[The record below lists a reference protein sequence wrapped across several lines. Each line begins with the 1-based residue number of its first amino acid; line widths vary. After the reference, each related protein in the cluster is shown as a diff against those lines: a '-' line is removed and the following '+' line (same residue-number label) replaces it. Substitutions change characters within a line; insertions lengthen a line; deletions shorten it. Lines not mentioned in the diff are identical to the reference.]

1 MTFVVELRDLKKSL
15 PRPLTYWWPHPASAL
30 CLVRVRLACLA
41 LLAVALGYPVEPG
54 AVPHDGVLA
63 ALCGLLTAAVSAMT
77 SLLCDASSSVLAL
90 FGDPSSSAFKVPQS
104 LGVCFAEPVLPLD
117 ICPAAGPF
125 PTFSG
130 HRVWALAAC
139 AVFLFGCGFGR
150 RASAQQGAGR

>member
-15 PRPLTYWWPHPASAL
+15 PRPLTYWWPHAANAL
-30 CLVRVRLACLA
+30 CFVRVRFACLA

-77 SLLCDASSSVLAL
+77 SLLCDASSSLVAL
-90 FGDPSSSAFKVPQS
+90 LGDSSSSAFMHQS
-104 LGVCFAEPVLPLD
+104 LGMCFAEPVLKLD
-117 ICPAAGPF
+117 ICPASGPF

-130 HRVWALAAC
+130 HRLWALAAC
-139 AVFLFGCGFGR
+139 VVFLFGCGFGR
-150 RASAQQGAGR
+150 RASAQQGSGR